1 MSLLDVDKLELVLS
15 PELLQ
20 HIYGIGVMFDKNI
33 KYSKQYLHSTSAFIE
48 VWYPGPYY
56 GCLWRYAGY
65 QLTNTI
71 VYIQFLDFPG
81 QDWSIRSDL
90 CFEGLNIEEF
100 DMLYKALAKNDLDTL
115 YLLHDHK
122 PFRPEKLSINH

>member
-1 MSLLDVDKLELVLS
+1 MSLLDVDKLEPVLC
-15 PELLQ
+15 PEILRSVYD
-20 HIYGIGVMFDKNI
+20 ISIVVDKNI
-33 KYSKQYLHSTSAFIE
+33 KYSKQYLHSSFIE

-65 QLTNTI
+65 QLINTI

-81 QDWSIRSDL
+81 QDWTVRSDL

-100 DMLYKALAKNDLDTL
+100 DMLYKALVKKDFDTL
-115 YLLHDHK
+115 YLLYDHK